1 MEKYENAFN
10 EASELVSMCPEL
22 EITSALKQCA
32 SNDGIENGEELAKFV
47 KWSWAKI
54 LPNNYK
60 GEV

>member
-32 SNDGIENGEELAKFV
+32 SHFGIKDGADMGKFV
-47 KWSWAKI
+47 KWASHEAS
-54 LPNNYK
+54 L
-60 GEV
+60 